1 MSTRGRSLS
10 PRDRG
15 GSDIEMRNASRT
27 PEPRDT
33 FGPKVVVI
41 SNLTKNVLVPHL
53 KSIFG
58 FYGDIRKV
66 DLPTY
71 RKSES

>member
-1 MSTRGRSLS
+1 MSARGRSFS

-15 GSDIEMRNASRT
+15 GSDVEMRGASRSLDS
-27 PEPRDT
+27 RDNY
-33 FGPKVVVI
+33 GSKVVVI
-41 SNLTKNVLVPHL
+41 SNLTKNVLVTHL